1 MCVCAGVDIYAPA
14 GMQTPNP
21 KGFPTN
27 LWPDDIETPAAW
39 ELAHWSFDRVADAIQ
54 RARNAT
60 ANRRSAW
67 ERRESLRK
75 DALATL

>member
-1 MCVCAGVDIYAPA
+1 MT
-14 GMQTPNP
+14 TPNP
-21 KGFPTN
+21 KGYPSG
-27 LWPDDIETPAAW
+27 LWPDDIETPAPW

-54 RARNAT
+54 RARNARE
-60 ANRRSAW
+60 NRQRSW